1 MSHRQGRKSAV
12 GKSGGD
18 KGNSNLQD
26 RFREMGAQE
35 QLIEQ
40 KKREIES
47 KMQEKQRKEHE
58 EMFNKMQA
66 KLLAAKKAEQS
77 RSRYCVVNGSSLLL
91 LYPWL
96 VPSSGVAGVDDYLL
110 SPFRPVCCVDS
121 RCWSVLSW

>member
-1 MSHRQGRKSAV
+1 MSYRQGRKSSGGAGQ
-12 GKSGGD
+12 GKSGD

-47 KMQEKQRKEHE
+47 KLQEKERKEQE

-77 RSRYCVVNGSSLLL
+77 RSRYCMVLFRGRSS
-91 LYPWL
+91 
-96 VPSSGVAGVDDYLL
+96 VTFAAH
-110 SPFRPVCCVDS
+110 FF
-121 RCWSVLSW
+121 